1 MTVSQGVIMKLLWWS
16 INTSGQ
22 RKKNENL
29 KTIFPYKKVYHNVF
43 LIIHLF
49 TSVIKAVLYEP

>member
-1 MTVSQGVIMKLLWWS
+1 MKLLWWS

-22 RKKNENL
+22 RKKKENL